1 MLFERDLTMTHT
13 LNYKKYFIIVTR
25 DEEGLMLRWNFPLG
39 TYVVLPILK
48 CVRKYFSSK
57 FGKISH
63 ISPIIYAAA
72 SSLY

>member
-1 MLFERDLTMTHT
+1 MTHT

-48 CVRKYFSSK
+48 CVKNILVQNLAKLVTYPR
-57 FGKISH
+57 
-63 ISPIIYAAA
+63 
-72 SSLY
+72 